1 MTIGSPKTFIRKGCS
16 VLFWPVAQLIL
27 LRWYLH
33 HGLELR
39 FGFANTTDFDFLLPV
54 PVAFFFLFYALDS
67 VKPLTLRLNRWGL
80 LTNLVSLGLFIAFN
94 QNYEAIA
101 LISPELV
108 NQIWFGLLALVTF
121 SAACLWLRPS
131 DYLQNPNRLAFIP
144 CLFIG
149 SSLYL
154 YQNAWRWL
162 WLGFG
167 EATSFAIQKIFQYF
181 PSNSIVATFTPEEA
195 VRLDHAALSVR
206 IGRGCGGGDAV
217 FFFVLVFA
225 LMILMNPKRAKKIHW
240 MASFAV
246 GLAWMFAL
254 NLLRIILLF
263 FVGIALR
270 KHLGVE
276 VGTDLFKLI
285 FHTHVG
291 WLLYVAGIYL
301 YLRIWDGV
309 TKLLTVEKSWDLTP
323 MDQSPTGA

>member
-1 MTIGSPKTFIRKGCS
+1 MPPKSAPTFVRKGLS
-16 VLFWPVAQLIL
+16 VLFWPLVQLVL

-33 HGLELR
+33 YGLDLR

-67 VKPLTLRLNRWGL
+67 AKPLALRLNRWGL
-80 LTNLVSLGLFIAFN
+80 LVNLVSLSLFIAFN
-94 QNYEAIA
+94 QHYDALTAAAPEIA
-101 LISPELV
+101 
-108 NQIWFGLLALVTF
+108 NQVWFLLLTVVAL
-121 SAACLWLRPS
+121 SAGCIWLRPS
-131 DYLQNPNRLAFIP
+131 DYLKNPNRLAFIP

-162 WLGFG
+162 WLAFG
-167 EATSFAIQKIFQYF
+167 EATSFAIQKIFQF
-181 PSNSIVATFTPEEA
+181 VPADFVVATFTPEEA
-195 VRLDHAALSVR
+195 VRLDHPALSVR

-240 MASFAV
+240 MVSFVV
-246 GLAWMFAL
+246 GLVWMFGI
-254 NLLRIILLF
+254 NLFRIVLLF

-276 VGTDLFKLI
+276 VGTDLFKLL
-285 FHTHVG
+285 FHTHLG
-291 WLLYVAGIYL
+291 WLLYVGGIYM
-301 YLRIWDGV
+301 YLRLWDSA
-309 TKLLTVEKSWDLTP
+309 TKLLTSEKHWDFRP